1 MDRFERLSRRL
12 IEGLDRQ
19 GGLASSDCL
28 PLAQLES
35 HLGDGVD
42 EATRARVDAHL
53 EGCLVCLNRL
63 VELRDLLHGL
73 NVSNTA
79 SRRLVARL
87 DHLQHGTMPF
97 WRGLGERIRRVFD
110 IRIPAGWMAVPLV
123 GAVLLLT
130 FVLRD
135 SGYLPGPLQPPATPR
150 TTELAGRPSGGG
162 EGTAPVSFREGLQ
175 KRRLPRSSQRP
186 FDVPTLVTETQG
198 AVVLVSG
205 IERTVARGRPRRI
218 GSGFFMDPAGL
229 VVTTYHVIKGTSSV
243 SVQLNNGA
251 SFTTEKI
258 VFASPEKDFAI
269 LKVAGRSLPAL
280 RLGDSDKIRP
290 GQAVVALGSPLGLEN
305 SVSSGVVSGF
315 RELKEGAFIQTTTPI
330 SEGSSGGPLLDM
342 QGDVIGITARSAP
355 EGQNV
360 NFAIP
365 INEIK
370 AVATKPALAS
380 EADRSLQL
388 YLEGVLYLNRQD
400 YVKAEKAFARAT
412 ELNPNNFDA
421 WMDLGNVYYVTGEFD
436 KEFVAF
442 RKAVQLRPDSDDAH
456 FSLATGYED
465 KGDFGSAVTEYH
477 RTIWLN
483 PKHTEAL
490 FNLAIIQLIQGNR
503 AEAAGY
509 YKKLQPLNRGLAL
522 ELQRLL
528 QLTKPGR

>member
-1 MDRFERLSRRL
+1 
-12 IEGLDRQ
+12 
-19 GGLASSDCL
+19 
-28 PLAQLES
+28 
-35 HLGDGVD
+35 
-42 EATRARVDAHL
+42 
-53 EGCLVCLNRL
+53 
-63 VELRDLLHGL
+63 
-73 NVSNTA
+73 
-79 SRRLVARL
+79 
-87 DHLQHGTMPF
+87 
-97 WRGLGERIRRVFD
+97 
-110 IRIPAGWMAVPLV
+110 
-123 GAVLLLT
+123 
-130 FVLRD
+130 
-135 SGYLPGPLQPPATPR
+135 
-150 TTELAGRPSGGG
+150 
-162 EGTAPVSFREGLQ
+162 
-175 KRRLPRSSQRP
+175 
-186 FDVPTLVTETQG
+186 
-198 AVVLVSG
+198 
-205 IERTVARGRPRRI
+205 
-218 GSGFFMDPAGL
+218 MDPAGL

-388 YLEGVLYLNRQD
+388 YLEGVLYLDRQD